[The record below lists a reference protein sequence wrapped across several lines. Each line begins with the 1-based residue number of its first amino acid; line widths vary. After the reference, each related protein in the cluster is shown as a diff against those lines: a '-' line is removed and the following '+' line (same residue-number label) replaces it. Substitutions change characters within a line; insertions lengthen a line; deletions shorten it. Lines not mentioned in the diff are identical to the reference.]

1 MATNFFS
8 RWSQRKLDEST
19 DESQETEQTLEI
31 TESSSEIS
39 SGQSNASSEIEQ
51 VDTEASTETTLSSAG
66 AEEATDVQGLAPEED
81 VSVAQLL
88 VSEASESVKKAAL
101 RKLFLSEEFNV
112 RDGLD
117 DYDDDYSNL
126 KSLSEGVAETL
137 RDWVKDK
144 TEEETAPEEE
154 QVIDN
159 KHEGEVLE
167 QDFGAS
173 FDFFT
178 DASPFAAGDFVL
190 ASFNLIANSE
200 GLTSFSLTDFW
211 NPAAFSDYN
220 IAFSGTDSI
229 NVSAIPEP
237 TSIALLMLAG
247 CALISTRRKVK

>member
-19 DESQETEQTLEI
+19 DEALEVEQTLEAPEL
-31 TESSSEIS
+31 TSSDSSEIS
-39 SGQSNASSEIEQ
+39 SADLSSEM
-51 VDTEASTETTLSSAG
+51 EAAAPQSLDSDALETNEEVHASDVQDPAP
-66 AEEATDVQGLAPEED
+66 EATED
-81 VSVAQLL
+81 LSVAQLL

-144 TEEETAPEEE
+144 TEEDTTPEED

-159 KHEGEVLE
+159 KDEGSVLE
-167 QDFGAS
+167 TSESDLEAS
-173 FDFFT
+173 DNELET
-178 DASPFAAGDFVL
+178 
-190 ASFNLIANSE
+190 SE
-200 GLTSFSLTDFW
+200 SAEITEQEKELYKKTVADINTTM
-211 NPAAFSDYN
+211 SDEADLKEMGQN
-220 IAFSGTDSI
+220 I
-229 NVSAIPEP
+229 PHKE
-237 TSIALLMLAG
+237 
-247 CALISTRRKVK
+247 

>member
-19 DESQETEQTLEI
+19 DEPLEVEQTLEA
-31 TESSSEIS
+31 TELTSSDSSSEVS
-39 SGQSNASSEIEQ
+39 LEMEAAAPQSLESDALETNEEVHASDVQ
-51 VDTEASTETTLSSAG
+51 DPAP
-66 AEEATDVQGLAPEED
+66 EATED
-81 VSVAQLL
+81 LSVAQLL

-144 TEEETAPEEE
+144 TEEETTPEEE

-159 KHEGEVLE
+159 KTEGEVLE
-167 QDFGAS
+167 HSESALEVSDNEFETSESAEITEHEKELCKNTAS
-173 FDFFT
+173 DDNAT
-178 DASPFAAGDFVL
+178 M
-190 ASFNLIANSE
+190 
-200 GLTSFSLTDFW
+200 
-211 NPAAFSDYN
+211 SDEADLKEMGQN
-220 IAFSGTDSI
+220 I
-229 NVSAIPEP
+229 PHKE
-237 TSIALLMLAG
+237 
-247 CALISTRRKVK
+247 

>member
-19 DESQETEQTLEI
+19 DEPLEVEQTLEA
-31 TESSSEIS
+31 TELTSSDSSSEVS
-39 SGQSNASSEIEQ
+39 LEMEAAAPQSLESDALETNEEVHASDVQ
-51 VDTEASTETTLSSAG
+51 DPAP
-66 AEEATDVQGLAPEED
+66 EATED
-81 VSVAQLL
+81 LSVAQLL

-144 TEEETAPEEE
+144 TEEETTPEEE

-159 KHEGEVLE
+159 KTEGEVLE
-167 QDFGAS
+167 H
-173 FDFFT
+173 
-178 DASPFAAGDFVL
+178 
-190 ASFNLIANSE
+190 SE
-200 GLTSFSLTDFW
+200 SDLEVSDNEFETSESAEITEQEKQLYKNTV
-211 NPAAFSDYN
+211 SDDNATMSDEADLKEMGQN
-220 IAFSGTDSI
+220 I
-229 NVSAIPEP
+229 PHKE
-237 TSIALLMLAG
+237 
-247 CALISTRRKVK
+247 

>member
-51 VDTEASTETTLSSAG
+51 VDTEASTETTLSSAC

-144 TEEETAPEEE
+144 TEEETTLEEE

-159 KHEGEVLE
+159 KDEGDVLE
-167 QDFGAS
+167 GTESDLEVSDNELETSESAEIAEEEKELYKNTVSDIGA
-173 FDFFT
+173 
-178 DASPFAAGDFVL
+178 A
-190 ASFNLIANSE
+190 I
-200 GLTSFSLTDFW
+200 
-211 NPAAFSDYN
+211 SDEADLKKMGQN
-220 IAFSGTDSI
+220 I
-229 NVSAIPEP
+229 PHKE
-237 TSIALLMLAG
+237 
-247 CALISTRRKVK
+247 

>member
-19 DESQETEQTLEI
+19 DEPLEAQQTLEE
-31 TESSSEIS
+31 TELTSSDSSSEVS
-39 SGQSNASSEIEQ
+39 PEMEAAAPQSLESDALETNEEVNASDVQ
-51 VDTEASTETTLSSAG
+51 DPAP
-66 AEEATDVQGLAPEED
+66 EATED
-81 VSVAQLL
+81 LSVAQLL

-144 TEEETAPEEE
+144 TEEETTPEEE

-159 KHEGEVLE
+159 KTEGEVLE
-167 QDFGAS
+167 H
-173 FDFFT
+173 
-178 DASPFAAGDFVL
+178 
-190 ASFNLIANSE
+190 SE
-200 GLTSFSLTDFW
+200 CDLEVSDNEFETSESAEITEQEKQLYKNTE
-211 NPAAFSDYN
+211 SDNNATMSDEADLKEMGQN
-220 IAFSGTDSI
+220 I
-229 NVSAIPEP
+229 PHKE
-237 TSIALLMLAG
+237 
-247 CALISTRRKVK
+247 